1 MSFSSWLRSRKHG
14 LVRKSPHNSRLR
26 TKKKGRSAT
35 RLLLELLEDRTVP
48 STIQGTVFND
58 ANLSHNPTGQQG
70 LQGWTVFLDV
80 NQNAIIDP
88 GETTTTT
95 DGAGN
100 YFFDTTNA
108 TPAYVAYGDVFDH
121 VALKLEVGTGGRYL
135 NTTLRATDVD
145 RTADPNAVGVNF

>member
-1 MSFSSWLRSRKHG
+1 MSFSSWLRPWKHG
-14 LVRKSPHNSRLR
+14 LAGKSPHNSRLR

-48 STIQGTVFND
+48 STLQGTVFND

-80 NQNAIIDP
+80 NLNAIIDA

-95 DGAGN
+95 DAAGN
-100 YFFDTTNA
+100 YAFDTTNA
-108 TPAYVAYGDVFDH
+108 TPALIVSG
-121 VALKLEVGTGGRYL
+121 
-135 NTTLRATDVD
+135 
-145 RTADPNAVGVNF
+145 